1 MTDSRK
7 QTSKTKRCWIRMSAV
22 ISIVSIIFLAGCEDQ
37 TAKILRGEKPVS
49 NLWSEMGT
57 ASQTEA
63 EASDDTSAQSKSD
76 QNSDL
81 EGVSESEDS
90 SEAEKTF
97 LKTVTKVKEENKNK
111 DKRPL
116 NLSLPSMSWE
126 SIGDTGS
133 YRGVLPDVFREIP
146 QESTLN
152 FSGKLLWDESEEAR
166 QMPIED
172 TIKGAEVELQ
182 FYLP

>member
-1 MTDSRK
+1 
-7 QTSKTKRCWIRMSAV
+7 MSV
-22 ISIVSIIFLAGCEDQ
+22 VSLISIIFLAGCDDQ

-49 NLWSEMGT
+49 KLWSEMGT
-57 ASQTEA
+57 ASQTETQVQEDTA
-63 EASDDTSAQSKSD
+63 VQNTEASEIE
-76 QNSDL
+76 
-81 EGVSESEDS
+81 EGVAETEES

-126 SIGDTGS
+126 SMDNNGS
-133 YRGVLPDVFREIP
+133 SRGVLPDVFREIP

>member
-1 MTDSRK
+1 
-7 QTSKTKRCWIRMSAV
+7 MSAV
-22 ISIVSIIFLAGCEDQ
+22 VSIVSIIFLAGCDDQ

-49 NLWSEMGT
+49 KLWSEMGT
-57 ASQTEA
+57 VSQTETQ
-63 EASDDTSAQSKSD
+63 EEDDTSAQKTTVPETDASVTTA
-76 QNSDL
+76 
-81 EGVSESEDS
+81 ETEESS
-90 SEAEKTF
+90 VAEKTF

-126 SIGDTGS
+126 SMGNNGS
-133 YRGVLPDVFREIP
+133 SRGVLPDVFREIP

>member
-1 MTDSRK
+1 
-7 QTSKTKRCWIRMSAV
+7 MSV
-22 ISIVSIIFLAGCEDQ
+22 VSLISIIFLAGCDDQ

-49 NLWSEMGT
+49 KLWSEMGT
-57 ASQTEA
+57 ASQTETQVQ
-63 EASDDTSAQSKSD
+63 DDTSV
-76 QNSDL
+76 QNTEASEIE
-81 EGVSESEDS
+81 EGVAEAEES

-126 SIGDTGS
+126 SMDNNGS
-133 YRGVLPDVFREIP
+133 SRGVLPDVFREIP

>member
-1 MTDSRK
+1 
-7 QTSKTKRCWIRMSAV
+7 MSV
-22 ISIVSIIFLAGCEDQ
+22 VVSLVSIIFLAGCDDQ
-37 TAKILRGEKPVS
+37 TVKILRGEKPVS
-49 NLWSEMGT
+49 KLWSEMGT
-57 ASQTEA
+57 ASQTETQVQDDTA
-63 EASDDTSAQSKSD
+63 VQNTEASEIE
-76 QNSDL
+76 
-81 EGVSESEDS
+81 EGVAETEES

-97 LKTVTKVKEENKNK
+97 LKTVTKVKEENKNR

-126 SIGDTGS
+126 SMDNNGS
-133 YRGVLPDVFREIP
+133 SRGVLPDVFREIP

>member
-1 MTDSRK
+1 
-7 QTSKTKRCWIRMSAV
+7 MSV
-22 ISIVSIIFLAGCEDQ
+22 VVSLVSIIFLAGCDDQ
-37 TAKILRGEKPVS
+37 TVKILRGEKPVS
-49 NLWSEMGT
+49 KLWSEMGT
-57 ASQTEA
+57 ASQTETQVQDDTA
-63 EASDDTSAQSKSD
+63 VQNTEASEIE
-76 QNSDL
+76 
-81 EGVSESEDS
+81 EGVAETEES

-126 SIGDTGS
+126 SMDNNGS
-133 YRGVLPDVFREIP
+133 SRGVLPDVFREIP

>member
-1 MTDSRK
+1 
-7 QTSKTKRCWIRMSAV
+7 MSV
-22 ISIVSIIFLAGCEDQ
+22 VVSLVSIIFLAGCDDQ
-37 TAKILRGEKPVS
+37 TVKILRGEKPVS
-49 NLWSEMGT
+49 KLWSEMGT
-57 ASQTEA
+57 ASQTETQV
-63 EASDDTSAQSKSD
+63 EDDTSV
-76 QNSDL
+76 QNT
-81 EGVSESEDS
+81 EASEIAETEES

-126 SIGDTGS
+126 SMDNNGS
-133 YRGVLPDVFREIP
+133 SRGVLPDVFREIP

>member
-1 MTDSRK
+1 MYDNRNYLNLDEINQRDEQINQRDEQINILLKKMYNGSHLNDEILNIMSKNFSYDISHITDLWK
-7 QTSKTKRCWIRMSAV
+7 NV
-22 ISIVSIIFLAGCEDQ
+22 I
-37 TAKILRGEKPVS
+37 KEK
-49 NLWSEMGT
+49 
-57 ASQTEA
+57 
-63 EASDDTSAQSKSD
+63 DK
-76 QNSDL
+76 
-81 EGVSESEDS
+81 
-90 SEAEKTF
+90 
-97 LKTVTKVKEENKNK
+97 KVKEENKNK

-126 SIGDTGS
+126 SMENNGS
-133 YRGVLPDVFREIP
+133 SRGVLPDVFREIP

>member
-1 MTDSRK
+1 
-7 QTSKTKRCWIRMSAV
+7 MSV
-22 ISIVSIIFLAGCEDQ
+22 VSLISIIFLVGCDDQ

-49 NLWSEMGT
+49 KLWSEMGT
-57 ASQTEA
+57 ASQTETQVQDDTA
-63 EASDDTSAQSKSD
+63 VQNTEASEIE
-76 QNSDL
+76 
-81 EGVSESEDS
+81 EGVAETEES

-126 SIGDTGS
+126 SMDNNGS
-133 YRGVLPDVFREIP
+133 SRGVLPDVFREIP

>member
-1 MTDSRK
+1 
-7 QTSKTKRCWIRMSAV
+7 MSV
-22 ISIVSIIFLAGCEDQ
+22 VSLISIIFLVGCDDQ
-37 TAKILRGEKPVS
+37 TAKILRVEKPVS
-49 NLWSEMGT
+49 KLWSEMGT

-63 EASDDTSAQSKSD
+63 QVEDDTSV
-76 QNSDL
+76 QNT
-81 EGVSESEDS
+81 EASEIAETEES

-126 SIGDTGS
+126 SMGNNGS
-133 YRGVLPDVFREIP
+133 SRGVLPDVFREIP

>member
-1 MTDSRK
+1 
-7 QTSKTKRCWIRMSAV
+7 MSV
-22 ISIVSIIFLAGCEDQ
+22 VVSFVSIIFLAGCDDQ
-37 TAKILRGEKPVS
+37 TVKILRGEKPVS
-49 NLWSEMGT
+49 KLWSEMGT
-57 ASQTEA
+57 ASQTETQVQDDTA
-63 EASDDTSAQSKSD
+63 VQNTEASEIE
-76 QNSDL
+76 
-81 EGVSESEDS
+81 EGVAETEES

-97 LKTVTKVKEENKNK
+97 LKTVTKVKEENKNR

-126 SIGDTGS
+126 SMDNNGS
-133 YRGVLPDVFREIP
+133 SRGVLPDVFREIP

>member
-1 MTDSRK
+1 
-7 QTSKTKRCWIRMSAV
+7 MSV
-22 ISIVSIIFLAGCEDQ
+22 VSLISIIFLAGCDDQ

-49 NLWSEMGT
+49 KLWSEMGT
-57 ASQTEA
+57 ASQTETQVQDDTTVQNT
-63 EASDDTSAQSKSD
+63 EASEIE
-76 QNSDL
+76 
-81 EGVSESEDS
+81 EGVAETEES

-126 SIGDTGS
+126 SMDNYGS
-133 YRGVLPDVFREIP
+133 TRGVLPDVFREIP

>member
-1 MTDSRK
+1 MTL
-7 QTSKTKRCWIRMSAV
+7 SKTDRRNQASGLKPHWIRMSV
-22 ISIVSIIFLAGCEDQ
+22 VSLISIIFLVGCDDQ

-49 NLWSEMGT
+49 KLWSEMGT
-57 ASQTEA
+57 ASQTETQV
-63 EASDDTSAQSKSD
+63 EDDTSV
-76 QNSDL
+76 QNT
-81 EGVSESEDS
+81 EASEIAETEES

-126 SIGDTGS
+126 SMENNGS
-133 YRGVLPDVFREIP
+133 SRGVLPDVFREIP